1 MKKITPHTS
10 LYLMFPVFL
19 FFTSC
24 HLFES
29 TQVSTKEIAKASE
42 WSAQDIAPSFDV
54 CEGLEGNDN
63 EVCFKELII
72 TTVSDYLNNNIPE
85 ANRQIEE
92 VLLLTITVDKEGYV
106 SLKDVDFSNAILE
119 AIPNLNN
126 ILVDAIYQ
134 LPQAKPAIKS
144 NVGSFVVA
152 EFQLPIRIVAQ
163 ELN

>member
-10 LYLMFPVFL
+10 LYLMLPVFL

-29 TQVSTKEIAKASE
+29 TQVSTKEIAKASK

-92 VLLLTITVDKEGYV
+92 VLLLIITVDKEGYV
-106 SLKDVDFSNAILE
+106 SLKDVDFRMRS
-119 AIPNLNN
+119 
-126 ILVDAIYQ
+126 
-134 LPQAKPAIKS
+134 
-144 NVGSFVVA
+144 
-152 EFQLPIRIVAQ
+152 
-163 ELN
+163 